1 MPAGRPTKYTPE
13 ALQKA
18 IDYVDGGYE
27 ALEHEIPSHVGMAIH
42 LGVSS
47 KTMYEWAKDDNKE
60 EFRNIL
66 AKCMDNQQHVLIN
79 KGLSNKFN
87 AQITKLVLGKHGY
100 HEKIDQENTGK
111 DGGAIEHKWT
121 IEVVEAKE

>member
-1 MPAGRPTKYTPE
+1 MPAGRPSKYTPE

-18 IDYVDGGYE
+18 AEYVDGGYE
-27 ALEHEIPSHVGMAIH
+27 ALAHEIPSHVGMAIH